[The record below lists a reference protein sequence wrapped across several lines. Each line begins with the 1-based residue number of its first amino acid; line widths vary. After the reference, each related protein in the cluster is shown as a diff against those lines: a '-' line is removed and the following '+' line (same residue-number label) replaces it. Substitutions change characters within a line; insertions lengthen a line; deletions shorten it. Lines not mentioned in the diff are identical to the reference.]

1 MTFGI
6 CLQLA
11 SWSLVINPKG
21 VHIVKKKIIV
31 SLGISISLLC
41 IVYILKSLDFSKAK
55 EAFAQAN
62 YIYIIPA
69 FFVYIS
75 SFLFRAWR
83 WKYLLEHKKIVPIK
97 NLLSVLM
104 IGFMANQIL
113 PARLGEVARGFER
126 LWDALT
132 LLLFLSIIML
142 IFPTS
147 ALFKKINFIGALI
160 FVSMLLFII
169 LLTFKK
175 EKSLKLLKRI
185 LFFLPEKI
193 MHKILNIIDLFIEGF
208 RVLKKKRH
216 LFLVTLTSI
225 CVWLVEIAAY
235 FILSKCFHLQVPIYG
250 IALVLILM
258 NVGVMIPSSPGYV
271 GTFEVFC
278 IMGLGF
284 FGVGEATAFAYAII
298 LHAMMS
304 IPIIILGLTFL
315 WKEGMH
321 LSDIQKSQDN

>member
-1 MTFGI
+1 
-6 CLQLA
+6 
-11 SWSLVINPKG
+11 
-21 VHIVKKKIIV
+21 VKKKIIV
-31 SLGISISLLC
+31 SLGIIISLLC
-41 IVYILKSLDFSKAK
+41 IAYILKSLDFSKAK

-75 SFLFRAWR
+75 SFIFRAWR

-113 PARLGEVARGFER
+113 PARLGEVARGFCLGIKEKISKSLALGTIFVER

-132 LLLFLSIIML
+132 LLLFLTIIML

-160 FVSMLLFII
+160 FVSILLFII

-175 EKSLKLLKRI
+175 EKSLELLKRI

-193 MHKILNIIDLFIEGF
+193 MNKILGIIDLFIEGF

-284 FGVGEATAFAYAII
+284 FGVGEASAFAYAIV